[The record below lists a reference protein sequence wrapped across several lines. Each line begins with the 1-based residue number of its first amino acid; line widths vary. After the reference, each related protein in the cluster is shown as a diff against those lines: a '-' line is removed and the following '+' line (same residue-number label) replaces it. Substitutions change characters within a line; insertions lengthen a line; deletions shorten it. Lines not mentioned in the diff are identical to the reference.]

1 MGCLVVVLGLPM
13 MVAATPVV
21 LVWAL
26 ISPGGFVSNLDR
38 GYGHIG
44 AWLFRRLGLAKR
56 GA

>member
-1 MGCLVVVLGLPM
+1 

-26 ISPGGFVSNLDR
+26 VSPGRFVSNLDR

-44 AWLFRRLGLAKR
+44 AWLFRLLGLTKR
-56 GA
+56 GE

>member
-26 ISPGGFVSNLDR
+26 ISPGGFLSNLDR